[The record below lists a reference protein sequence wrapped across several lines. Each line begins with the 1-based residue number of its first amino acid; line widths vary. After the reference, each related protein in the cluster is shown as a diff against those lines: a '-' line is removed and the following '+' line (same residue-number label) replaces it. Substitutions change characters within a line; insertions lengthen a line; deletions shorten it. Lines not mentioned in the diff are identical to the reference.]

1 MADQFAEVTGLI
13 LAGGLARRMHGN
25 DKGLVALA
33 GRPLVAH
40 VIERFAPQVGPLLI
54 SANRNRED
62 YAAFGHPV
70 IADALPDYAGPLAG
84 LHAAL
89 LACRTPLLA
98 TVPCDAPRL
107 PEDLVARLR
116 AELRTGA
123 APAAVAFA
131 GERLQ
136 PTFMLCRRE
145 IFGELER
152 YLGGG
157 GRRIHTWLE
166 GIGAVAVPFPDS
178 NAFINVN
185 TPSELAELEPQPC
198 PEAAR
203 SAPS

>member
-1 MADQFAEVTGLI
+1 MADADVTGLI
-13 LAGGLARRMHGN
+13 FAGGLARRMDGR
-25 DKGLVALA
+25 DKGLLLLA

-40 VIERFAPQVGPLLI
+40 AIERFAPQVGDMMI

-70 IADALPDYAGPLAG
+70 LADAVPGFAGPLAG
-84 LHAAL
+84 LHAGL

-107 PEDLVARLR
+107 PADLVERLR
-116 AELRTGA
+116 AELRTSA

-145 IFGELER
+145 IIGELAR
-152 YLGGG
+152 YLAGG

-166 GIGAVAVPFPDS
+166 GIGACAVPFPDS
-178 NAFINVN
+178 SAFVNVN
-185 TPSELAELEPQPC
+185 TPSELAELEEQPC
-198 PEAAR
+198 PEAVAR
-203 SAPS
+203 SSPS